1 MQCIASAAVCLDS
14 LYSIFKKCCLLRL
27 TKEPRVGPGIACIV
41 HSNNEDT
48 WEWLKSGFT
57 DNGTL
62 PILFLRVIQ

>member
-1 MQCIASAAVCLDS
+1 MQCIASAAACLDS
-14 LYSIFKKCCLLRL
+14 LYSKFKKCVLL
-27 TKEPRVGPGIACIV
+27 TKELRVGPGMACIV